1 MVPSPSVEV
10 EVKFTVS
17 GAFPEVGVAVKLAK
31 GGWFGCA
38 KAGLTG
44 NVARKQR
51 KSAENIKILVFI

>member
-1 MVPSPSVEV
+1 
-10 EVKFTVS
+10 
-17 GAFPEVGVAVKLAK
+17 LAT

-51 KSAENIKILVFI
+51 KSAKNITILVFILALSGDLHRVA

>member
-1 MVPSPSVEV
+1 MVPSESVEV

-17 GAFPEVGVAVKLAK
+17 GACPEVGVAVKLAE
-31 GGWFGCA
+31 GGWFCA

-44 NVARKQR
+44 NVARRQR